1 MEDINLG
8 ALKKDFELDANS
20 YKLINYIN
28 LSSKDS
34 TSILEMRN
42 HGLIR
47 ERMINSDPISKLEHN
62 NFILSLK
69 NKTAGYWALKKGD
82 LILGS
87 ISLVSYNENE
97 NSFIGGNFI
106 SPELIGSGFGS
117 VINYFM
123 HYVAFEKIGCSKIK
137 AVVKKDNTNALRMN
151 YLFGAKKTTEKN
163 LPDANDEYQSIEFD
177 AQDWLSKIKTKTRK
191 LINHVL

>member
-1 MEDINLG
+1 MGNIDLS
-8 ALKKDFELDANS
+8 ALNKDFELDANS

-42 HGLIR
+42 HGSIR
-47 ERMINSDPISKLEHN
+47 ERMINSDPISNLDHD
-62 NFILSLK
+62 NFIISLK
-69 NKTAGYWALKKGD
+69 NKTAGYWALKKGNT
-82 LILGS
+82 ILGS
-87 ISLVSYNENE
+87 ISLVNYNENE

-117 VINYFM
+117 VINYYM
-123 HYVAFEKIGCSKIK
+123 HYVAFEKIGCSTIK
-137 AVVKKDNTNALRMN
+137 AVVKKNNKNALRIN
-151 YLFGAKKTTEKN
+151 YLFGARNTVEKN
-163 LPDANDEYQSIEFD
+163 LPDTDDEYQSIEFD
-177 AQDWLSKIKTKTRK
+177 ALNWLSKIKTKTRK